1 MPLSPNGFMTQTRS
15 EVHMPTQNAPAGDR
29 IVEKTLS
36 LVQDIFGPFQP
47 GNFAV
52 RLWEGTTW
60 GPGRGQ
66 PARFTLVLHHPD
78 SLKKMF
84 WPPGELSLAEA
95 YIHNDFDIEGDIE
108 SVFPLGD
115 YFEKQH
121 RTLHDIRRMAEL
133 FRLPAGPSPHA
144 DRITSL
150 LKGVPHSRERDR
162 QAVTYHYNVP
172 CDFYRL
178 WLDRRLVYSCAYFD
192 TPDEGLDAAQE
203 RKLDYICRK
212 LRLKSGERLLDIGCG
227 WGALI
232 LHAASRYGVR
242 ARGITLSEPQ
252 AQWATERI
260 GEAGL
265 EDRCTAEVM
274 DYRDVR
280 EREGYD
286 KLVSVG
292 MFEHVGAARLRD
304 YFGIAWRLLKPGGVF
319 LNHGIAYG
327 PGVKDQ
333 NRSPFIRKYVF
344 PDGELFPVTAS
355 LGVSE
360 HAGFEIRDVESLRE
374 HYALTLRHWAR
385 RLEGNYEQARRTAGE
400 AMYRIWRLYMS
411 GAAHYF
417 TTGRLNVYQA
427 LLLKTD
433 RGAGGLPL
441 TRADLYC

>member
-1 MPLSPNGFMTQTRS
+1 MSTQQAT
-15 EVHMPTQNAPAGDR
+15 VQDHAVN
-29 IVEKTLS
+29 KTLS
-36 LVQDIFGPFQP
+36 FVQELFGPYQP

-52 RLWEGTTW
+52 RLWDGTTW
-60 GPGRGQ
+60 GPDRGQ
-66 PARFTLVLHHPD
+66 PARFTLALHHPD

-95 YIHNDFDIEGDIE
+95 YIRNDFDIQGDIE

-115 YFEKQH
+115 YFEERH
-121 RTLHDIRRMAEL
+121 GNLRNLRLLADL
-133 FRLPAGPSPHA
+133 FRLPANSSSQA
-144 DRITSL
+144 DRTAAH
-150 LKGVPHSRERDR
+150 LKGSPHSRARDR

-172 CDFYRL
+172 GDFYRL
-178 WLDRRLVYSCAYFD
+178 WLDRHLVYSCAYFD
-192 TPDEGLDAAQE
+192 TPDEGLDEAQE

-212 LRLKSGERLLDIGCG
+212 LRLKPGERLLDIGCG

-265 EDRCTAEVM
+265 EGRCTAEVM
-274 DYRDVR
+274 DYRDV
-280 EREGYD
+280 EEQGGYD

-292 MFEHVGAARLRD
+292 MFEHVGAAKLRD
-304 YFGIAWRLLKPGGVF
+304 YFGIAWRLLKPGGLF

-333 NRSPFIRKYVF
+333 NLSPFIHKYVF
-344 PDGELFPVTAS
+344 PDGELVPVTVT
-355 LGVSE
+355 LNLSE
-360 HAGFEIRDVESLRE
+360 DAGFEIRDVESLRE
-374 HYALTLRHWAR
+374 HYALTLRHWVR

-427 LLLKTD
+427 LLVRPD
-433 RGAGGLPL
+433 RGVSGLPL
-441 TRADLYC
+441 TRSDLYC